1 MVNENDKKLTCRRT
15 NCILNQLL
23 YNQRKRLR
31 QRKKI
36 CKKKKSPTGLIL
48 SIKNSLS
55 STVTVSQGRR
65 NQCSLNKCTH
75 IISQIWLCWF
85 TPSTLNYSTENL
97 LPVLPH
103 NYSTK
108 KTPNKH
114 GAVTKGR
121 NWLQILEFKYSPSGK
136 VRISP

>member
-1 MVNENDKKLTCRRT
+1 MVNENDKKLTHGRT

-31 QRKKI
+31 QRKKNM
-36 CKKKKSPTGLIL
+36 KKKSPTGLIL

-85 TPSTLNYSTENL
+85 TPFTLNYSTENL

-103 NYSTK
+103 NYLQHKENPKQTGCC
-108 KTPNKH
+108 NKRQELAANT
-114 GAVTKGR
+114 G
-121 NWLQILEFKYSPSGK
+121 I
-136 VRISP
+136 